1 MGLDCNARPVR
12 RPQPADQPI
21 PHLIHLRGPG
31 WPAASVIP
39 QKLARARAS
48 RVTLRTPQLTL
59 SQAVKNFFKER
70 SRVRNVVAYLP
81 GKKAREWDAISVCG
95 AVYKSCIFDVV
106 KDVSGLDSRS
116 QHGWLAE
123 YVKARKAVFATL
135 TPEQLQECE
144 KLVTKW
150 NRAGIPLHMK
160 KKYT

>member
-1 MGLDCNARPVR
+1 M
-12 RPQPADQPI
+12 
-21 PHLIHLRGPG
+21 
-31 WPAASVIP
+31 
-39 QKLARARAS
+39 
-48 RVTLRTPQLTL
+48 
-59 SQAVKNFFKER
+59 KNFFKER

-150 NRAGIPLHMK
+150 NRTGIPLHMK